1 MLQGVIVAFNLL
13 VGDRAD
19 PCIALIRFSRDTSA
33 SQKIALTILVNSPV
47 TLPPNPKQL
56 FELRAIQPK
65 ILQCDCEFLSFLAF
79 ASLDQKSSDIPTDM
93 AFNASVTLPAM
104 SIASRKFR
112 LIPVSI

>member
-13 VGDRAD
+13 VGDSAD

-65 ILQCDCEFLSFLAF
+65 ILQC